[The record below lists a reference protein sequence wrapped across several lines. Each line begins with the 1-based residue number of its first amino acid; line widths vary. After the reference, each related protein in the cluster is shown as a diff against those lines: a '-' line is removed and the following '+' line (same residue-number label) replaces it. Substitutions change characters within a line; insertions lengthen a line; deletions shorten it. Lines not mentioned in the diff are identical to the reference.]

1 MQTIGDRNVRVVPDV
16 AVNGGDRGGGLL
28 DGVLGMLLWN
38 QNKEAKEAKADSLP
52 KLLD

>member
-16 AVNGGDRGGGLL
+16 AVNGSDRGGLL

-38 QNKEAKEAKADSLP
+38 QNKEAKEDKEDSLTRLP
-52 KLLD
+52 